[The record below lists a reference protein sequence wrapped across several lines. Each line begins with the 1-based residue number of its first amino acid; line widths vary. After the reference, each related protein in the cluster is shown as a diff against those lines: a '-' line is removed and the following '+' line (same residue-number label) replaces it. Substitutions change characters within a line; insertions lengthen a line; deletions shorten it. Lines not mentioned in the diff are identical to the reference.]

1 MRAHRW
7 SAAAGALLVAL
18 VATTMS
24 GCSPQPAPP
33 AAPTGAAPGT
43 CPEGTPVSS
52 TAELAA
58 ALAAAEPGQTIALA
72 SGRYDAPVEITR
84 SGAAD
89 APITLCGPADAVL
102 AGASTDT
109 GYTLHLDQ
117 ASWWVLS
124 GFSVEGGQKGV
135 MLDGSSSN
143 VLAGIRVSDTGDEAI
158 HLRAGSSDNRLEG
171 VVVRG
176 TGLRKAEF
184 GEGVY
189 IGTAESNWCD
199 ISDCGPDASDRNVV
213 TGADIAGTT
222 AEAIDVKEGTTGG
235 ELSGNTLDGTAS
247 TAVDSLIDV
256 KGSGW
261 LVTGNTGGGP
271 RDGAQVHVIVD
282 GWGADNRFALNSFA
296 VAADGYG
303 VLLEGAARSAG
314 NTVLCDNV
322 AMVDGV
328 SNDAFVSNV
337 GCEG

>member
-18 VATTMS
+18 VATAMS
-24 GCSPQPAPP
+24 GCSPRPVPVVAPS
-33 AAPTGAAPGT
+33 GAAST
-43 CPEGTPVSS
+43 ACPEGTLVTG
-52 TAELAA
+52 TAELSA
-58 ALAAAEPGQTIALA
+58 ALAAARPGQTILLA
-72 SGRYDAPVEITR
+72 AGRYDAPVEITR
-84 SGAAD
+84 SGTAD
-89 APITLCGPADAVL
+89 APITLCGGADAVL
-102 AGASTDT
+102 AGASTDS
-109 GYTLHLDQ
+109 GYTLHLDE

-143 VLAGIRVSDTGDEAI
+143 VLAGIRVSDTGDEAV

-189 IGTAESNWCD
+189 IGTAESNWCE
-199 ISDCGPDASDRNVV
+199 ISECAPDASDRNVV
-213 TGADIAGTT
+213 TGSDIAGTT

-235 ELSGNTLDGTAS
+235 ELSGNTLDGAAS

-271 RDGAQVHVIVD
+271 RDGAQVHVVVD
-282 GWGADNRFALNSFA
+282 GWGAQNRFELNRFA

-303 VLLEGAARSAG
+303 VLLEGEARDAG

-322 AMVDGV
+322 ATVDGV
-328 SNDAFVSNV
+328 ANPVFVSNV
-337 GCEG
+337 TCGG